1 MLTFKTL
8 WNAYYF
14 SSLFFPDNR
23 LQDLCAKFVASE
35 CILLWQHME
44 QSTRHKKMFSNFLFK
59 LDGWNMFKEEGQND
73 FVNVSYYMG
82 TIIYSV
88 INALIFCSDPCFPI
102 LKTQFIFF
110 IFFMFSNFFFSFLQA
125 RKLYALNK
133 WIHSPWRNMEQSSKN
148 VQTCSRKR
156 DIMFFNAVCYL
167 SLAQAFFKFMM
178 HYCLKLLNSTVFQF
192 RQRTKRCK
200 ELFLFVR
207 TMRSF
212 RVRKIL

>member
-1 MLTFKTL
+1 MTSGSRTCPLNLSPMDAFFYDNTWNNLPGTRRCFLT
-8 WNAYYF
+8 
-14 SSLFFPDNR
+14 
-23 LQDLCAKFVASE
+23 
-35 CILLWQHME
+35 
-44 QSTRHKKMFSNFLFK
+44 FLFK

-148 VQTCSRKR
+148 VQTCS
-156 DIMFFNAVCYL
+156 NL
-167 SLAQAFFKFMM
+167 FKEEG
-178 HYCLKLLNSTVFQF
+178 HNVL
-192 RQRTKRCK
+192 
-200 ELFLFVR
+200 
-207 TMRSF
+207 
-212 RVRKIL
+212 